1 MSGQAQL
8 NDFNS
13 KDNVILRVPTDY
25 STSLR
30 GGFPEPF
37 PQLQIAVEV
46 QALLVK
52 SFTFLIEL

>member
-1 MSGQAQL
+1 MSGQEQL

-13 KDNVILRVPTDY
+13 KDSAMLRVPTDY

-37 PQLQIAVEV
+37 PQLQVAVEV
-46 QALLVK
+46 RAFAGQEQ
-52 SFTFLIEL
+52 FLF